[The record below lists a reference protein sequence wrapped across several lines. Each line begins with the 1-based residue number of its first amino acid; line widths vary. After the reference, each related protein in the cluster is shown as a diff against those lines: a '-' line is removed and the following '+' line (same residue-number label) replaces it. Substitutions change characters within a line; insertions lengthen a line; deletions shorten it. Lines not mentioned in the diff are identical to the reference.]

1 MREIAPCLWFDTQ
14 GEEAANFYTSVFPDS
29 RVVNVTHYG
38 PAGPREEGMVLTVEF
53 ELNGQKLIALNGGP
67 EFSFTEAI
75 SLHVS
80 CESQKE
86 VDYYW
91 NALSEGGEES
101 VCGWLKDRYGVSWQI
116 DPIRLQEL
124 LADPDPARAER
135 AMRAMLKMKK
145 IDIADLERAA
155 EGA

>member
-1 MREIAPCLWFDTQ
+1 MREIAPCLWFDTE

-29 RVVNVTHYG
+29 KIVNVTHYG
-38 PAGPREEGMVLTVEF
+38 PAGPREEGLVLTVEF

-91 NALSEGGEES
+91 NALSEGG
-101 VCGWLKDRYGVSWQI
+101 R
-116 DPIRLQEL
+116 
-124 LADPDPARAER
+124 RASAGGSRTGMACPGRSIPSAFRSYWRIPTPLGRNGRCER
-135 AMRAMLKMKK
+135 CWR
-145 IDIADLERAA
+145 
-155 EGA
+155 